1 MDAEPMIADKSDA
14 EPLAAEP
21 LTTEPL
27 AAGPLTS
34 GPVNGPSAA
43 GDISAAAD
51 GMFDVQEKV
60 LVVEE
65 RRSDNDTRRHF
76 VGQVVRCDSHHLR
89 VRGHLFVY
97 HQGTG
102 LFTRVS
108 GERTRVFFC
117 DNRIG
122 VTVLPADFQLDE
134 AAYER
139 ADGDLIFT
147 DQNGH
152 DMEFGMH
159 G

>member
-1 MDAEPMIADKSDA
+1 MNAEPMIA
-14 EPLAAEP
+14 EPVTVEP
-21 LTTEPL
+21 VDTDPV
-27 AAGPLTS
+27 AAGPVTAGLARAE
-34 GPVNGPSAA
+34 PMNDAAAA
-43 GDISAAAD
+43 GNI
-51 GMFDVQEKV
+51 FDVQEKV
-60 LVVEE
+60 LVVEQ
-65 RRSDNDTRRHF
+65 RHFDNDSRRQF
-76 VGQVVRCDSHHLR
+76 VGQVARCDSHHLR

-102 LFTRVS
+102 LFTRVP

-139 ADGDLIFT
+139 MDGDLVFT

-152 DMEFGMH
+152 DIEFGMH

>member
-1 MDAEPMIADKSDA
+1 MDAEPMIAETFDA
-14 EPLAAEP
+14 GPPAAEP
-21 LTTEPL
+21 LTAGPVPTEPE
-27 AAGPLTS
+27 
-34 GPVNGPSAA
+34 NGPSAVGNTAA
-43 GDISAAAD
+43 G

-65 RRSDNDTRRHF
+65 RRSDTDARRHF
-76 VGQVVRCDSHHLR
+76 VGQVVRCDGHHLR

-102 LFTRVS
+102 LFSRVP

-152 DMEFGMH
+152 DIEFGMH